1 MLDISARFSS
11 RPACRRSPMGS
22 RDSRIA
28 LPAHSCVHVLPGAGA
43 SFPRFRSRSLV
54 RSTRSGVWLRSR
66 AEQTRDRSARLYA
79 MSVNVLESMRL
90 FAAADSGVLR
100 GESFGG
106 AAVTTRGVTAGPR
119 TQRSSTPTCS
129 GMTVSKPAYARTG
142 TGRLGSEPVGRS
154 ACWTPAARKR
164 SSMLHRPVDISQIGR
179 LPLFRRPGQV
189 RRELLASWLKLWPLS
204 GQSCA

>member
-1 MLDISARFSS
+1 
-11 RPACRRSPMGS
+11 MGS

-106 AAVTTRGVTAGPR
+106 AAVTTRGVTDGPR
-119 TQRSSTPTCS
+119 TQKILDADVLRDDRVES
-129 GMTVSKPAYARTG
+129 GLHENGNG
-142 TGRLGSEPVGRS
+142 TIRVRAGQAGRLDSGR
-154 ACWTPAARKR
+154 P
-164 SSMLHRPVDISQIGR
+164 
-179 LPLFRRPGQV
+179 
-189 RRELLASWLKLWPLS
+189 
-204 GQSCA
+204 